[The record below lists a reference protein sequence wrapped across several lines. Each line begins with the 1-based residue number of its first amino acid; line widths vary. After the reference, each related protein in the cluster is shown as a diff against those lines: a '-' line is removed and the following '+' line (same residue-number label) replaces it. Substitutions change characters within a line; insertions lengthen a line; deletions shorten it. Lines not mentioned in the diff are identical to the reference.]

1 MRKNISQR
9 DIAKLLG
16 INVSTVSRA
25 LKGLPG
31 VSPELRDHIMAIAEE
46 QGYKPN
52 PLAMSLRYGST
63 RMIGIVVPDISFSH
77 YAHIVK
83 WIEAEARKNGY
94 MCIVTDSDD
103 KYYNEVACVEKL
115 VNMHVEGIAMC
126 LSQETE
132 DCSYLKCLEENHIP
146 VVLFDRIAD
155 VACPTV
161 SINDEESARQATL
174 HLIEGGAQRIAF
186 LGGPNR
192 MKQTASR
199 KHGYLEALRECGIPI
214 RKELV
219 KCGHA
224 SFNSGL
230 SDTLELLSLPEPP
243 DAILA
248 SYGLLATSASQA
260 IVSKGLR
267 IPEDVAI
274 VGFMSDWVSSM
285 SYPRITFVKQNLKE
299 IGRKTFKLLYEQI
312 QGESSEKHL
321 VVDARLNIRESTIK
335 TTY

>member
-1 MRKNISQR
+1 
-9 DIAKLLG
+9 
-16 INVSTVSRA
+16 
-25 LKGLPG
+25 
-31 VSPELRDHIMAIAEE
+31 
-46 QGYKPN
+46 
-52 PLAMSLRYGST
+52 
-63 RMIGIVVPDISFSH
+63 
-77 YAHIVK
+77 
-83 WIEAEARKNGY
+83 
-94 MCIVTDSDD
+94 
-103 KYYNEVACVEKL
+103 
-115 VNMHVEGIAMC
+115 
-126 LSQETE
+126 
-132 DCSYLKCLEENHIP
+132 
-146 VVLFDRIAD
+146 
-155 VACPTV
+155 
-161 SINDEESARQATL
+161 
-174 HLIEGGAQRIAF
+174 
-186 LGGPNR
+186 

-230 SDTLELLSLPEPP
+230 SDTLQLLSLPEPP

-248 SYGLLATSASQA
+248 SYGMLATSASQA

-274 VGFMSDWVSSM
+274 VGFMSDWVSGM